1 MVGGETSGDGVGT
14 ILIVTEGALQEKDIH
29 SSFSLCSSGPFI
41 FEITFSS
48 LKTDIRNLCSSS
60 GRRT

>member
-1 MVGGETSGDGVGT
+1 MSGDGVGT
-14 ILIVTEGALQEKDIH
+14 ISIVTEGALQEKDIR
-29 SSFSLCSSGPFI
+29 SSFSLCSSGPTFI